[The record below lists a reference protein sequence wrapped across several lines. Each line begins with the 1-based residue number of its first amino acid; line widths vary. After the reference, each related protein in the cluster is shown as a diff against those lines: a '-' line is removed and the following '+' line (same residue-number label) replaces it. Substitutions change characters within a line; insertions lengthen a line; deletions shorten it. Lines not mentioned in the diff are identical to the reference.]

1 VLDGIT
7 GEMLIAR
14 EETFGPV
21 AGVTT
26 FADEREVIELA
37 NDTPYGLAAYVHTRD
52 YACLIR
58 MAERLDFGVIGAN
71 DGTPSTPGAPFG
83 GVKASGYGREGG
95 AAGIAEYL
103 DTKYV
108 SVGGIADPNH

>member
-1 VLDGIT
+1 MPD
-7 GEMLIAR
+7 
-14 EETFGPV
+14 P
-21 AGVTT
+21 
-26 FADEREVIELA
+26 D
-37 NDTPYGLAAYVHTRD
+37 
-52 YACLIR
+52 
-58 MAERLDFGVIGAN
+58 AERLDFGVIGAN